1 MGKNTM
7 PLLQNLTEDE
17 LASIVEIGAMRE
29 NTFDKNEVIFHAG
42 ERIREIGM
50 VESGSV
56 LIESNDLWGNCSIL
70 SKITPG
76 QVFAESYALSHMAMM
91 VDAIAIEKTKIVFLN
106 AAIVLDETH
115 AGAAWQ
121 AKLLR
126 NMLAMTSRKNITLSG
141 RIFCTTPKTIRGR
154 LAIYFA

>member
-70 SKITPG
+70 SNIFSRVGCINP
-76 QVFAESYALSHMAMM
+76 YACQLYRGT
-91 VDAIAIEKTKIVFLN
+91 VI
-106 AAIVLDETH
+106 
-115 AGAAWQ
+115 
-121 AKLLR
+121 
-126 NMLAMTSRKNITLSG
+126 KNVGCRT
-141 RIFCTTPKTIRGR
+141 F
-154 LAIYFA
+154 